1 MRLLSRTQL
10 LAAFASF
17 LLVLTTLRSTTAFAY
32 DIRTGIPYA
41 EGKRHTLNLY
51 TPTKPLPGAP
61 LIVFFYGGSWDSG
74 RKETYFFVGQALA
87 AAGVT
92 VVLPDYRVYPDTA
105 FPGFVE
111 DGAAAVAWAW
121 SNIATAGGERRP
133 LFLAGHSAGA
143 QIAMLLGLDERYLAA
158 AGLPDDAVS
167 GIIGLSGPYDFLPLK
182 QDRFKPIFPE
192 ETRADSQPIRF
203 VDGKEP
209 PVLLLTGGDDD
220 TVNIGNTTR
229 LAEEIAGRGGTVT
242 VKVYPGAGH
251 MATVLALATA
261 LPFRKPPVRA
271 DIVAFI
277 ASLTE

>member
-1 MRLLSRTQL
+1 MHLPHRTEF
-10 LAAFASF
+10 LAALAS
-17 LLVLTTLRSTTAFAY
+17 LVAIALSPIPAFSY
-32 DIRTGIPYA
+32 DVRTNIPYA
-41 EGKRHTLNLY
+41 EGERRTLNLY
-51 TPTKPLPGAP
+51 TPTKALPGAP
-61 LIVFFYGGSWDSG
+61 VLVFFYGGSWDSG

-87 AAGVT
+87 AAGLT
-92 VVLPDYRVYPDTA
+92 VVLPDYRTYPDTT

-121 SNIATAGGERRP
+121 TNIATADGQRRP

-143 QIAMLLGLDERYLAA
+143 QIAMLLGLDERYLAE

-182 QDRFKPIFPE
+182 QERFKRIFPE
-192 ETRADSQPIRF
+192 ATRDGSQPIRF

-209 PVLLLTGGDDD
+209 PVLLLTGDDDD

-229 LAEEIAGRGGTVT
+229 LAEEITRRGGTVT

-261 LPFRKPPVRA
+261 LPFRKPPVKD
-271 DIVAFI
+271 DIVEFVT
-277 ASLTE
+277 SLAE